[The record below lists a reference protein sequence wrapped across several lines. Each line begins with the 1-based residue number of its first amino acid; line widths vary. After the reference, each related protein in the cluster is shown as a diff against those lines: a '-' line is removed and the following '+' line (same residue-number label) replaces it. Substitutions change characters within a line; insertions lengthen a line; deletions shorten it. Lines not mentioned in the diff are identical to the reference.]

1 MATNPYFKNQGYKPT
16 QNLFEDLSEESIK
29 INGIDVVYIVKTTDK
44 VDQLFGDNQHG
55 KLKNSFS
62 IEMYLKNAR
71 AFEGERDIVNK
82 FGMEIKDNVSLV
94 VSKKRFR
101 EESFKLP
108 EIGGRIY
115 PMNRPIEGDLIYLP
129 LSPTSDN
136 LYEIKFVENE
146 DEMYRQGD
154 YYTFRIDCEL
164 YKYSMEDITTGFSK
178 IDDIKSEL
186 VQEVDEDGD
195 GITDYIVDKKKINDN
210 TQIQTEGDDIID
222 FTEKD
227 PFSEGNY

>member
-16 QNLFEDLSEESIK
+16 QNLIEDLSEEAIK
-29 INGIDVVYIVKTTDK
+29 VSGIDVVYIIKTTDK

-55 KLKNSFS
+55 KLKNSFP
-62 IEMYLKNAR
+62 IEMYMKNAKG
-71 AFEGERDIVNK
+71 FEGERDIVNK
-82 FGMEIKDNVSLV
+82 FGMEVKDNVTLI

-108 EIGGRIY
+108 QIAGRLY

-129 LSPTSDN
+129 LAPTSDN

-146 DEMYRQGD
+146 DVLYQQGD

-164 YKYSMEDITTGFSK
+164 FKYSMEDIQTGFSK
-178 IDDIKSEL
+178 IDDIKTEL
-186 VQEVDEDGD
+186 VQEVDANGD
-195 GITDYIVDKKKINDN
+195 GIIDYIIDKKKINDN
-210 TQIQTEGDDIID
+210 LQIQNEADDIID

>member
-1 MATNPYFKNQGYKPT
+1 MATNPYFQNKGYKPT
-16 QNLFEDLSEESIK
+16 QNLFDELSEESIK

-44 VDQLFGDNQHG
+44 VDNLFGDNQLG

-71 AFEGERDIVNK
+71 GFEGQREIVSK
-82 FGMEIKDNVSLV
+82 FGMEIKDNITLI

-108 EIGGRIY
+108 EIGGRLY

-129 LSPTSDN
+129 LAPTNDN
-136 LYEIKFVENE
+136 LFEIKFVEN
-146 DEMYRQGD
+146 DDQMFQQGD

-164 YKYSMEDITTGFSK
+164 YKYSMEDIQTGFSK
-178 IDDIKSEL
+178 IDDMQDEF
-186 VQEVDEDGD
+186 VQKVDANGD
-195 GITDYIVDKKKINDN
+195 GNIDYVMDKKELNN
-210 TQIQTEGDDIID
+210 NSQLQSQGDDIID
-222 FTEKD
+222 FTERD

>member
-1 MATNPYFKNQGYKPT
+1 MALNPYFKNQGYKPT
-16 QNLFEDLSEESIK
+16 QNLIDELSEESIK
-29 INGIDVVYIVKTTDK
+29 INGIDVVYIIKTTDK
-44 VDQLFGDNQHG
+44 IDSIFGDNQLG
-55 KLKNSFS
+55 KLKNSFN

-71 AFEGERDIVNK
+71 GFEGERDLVSK
-82 FGMEIKDNVSLV
+82 FGMEVKDNVTLI

-101 EESFKLP
+101 EEAFKLP
-108 EIGGRIY
+108 QLGGRLY

-129 LSPTSDN
+129 LSPTSNN

-146 DEMYRQGD
+146 DVLYQQGD

-164 YKYSMEDITTGFSK
+164 YKYSMENINTGFSK
-178 IDDIKSEL
+178 IDDIESEL
-186 VQEVDEDGD
+186 IKTETTEKDG
-195 GITDYIVDKKKINDN
+195 TYIIDNKKPNNNSD
-210 TQIQTEGDDIID
+210 IQNESDDIID

>member
-1 MATNPYFKNQGYKPT
+1 MATNPYFQNKGYNPT
-16 QNLFEDLSEESIK
+16 QKLFEDLSQESIQ
-29 INGIDVVYIVKTTDK
+29 INGIDIVYIVKTTDK
-44 VDQLFGDNQHG
+44 VDSLFGDNQLG

-62 IEMYLKNAR
+62 IEMYLKNAKG
-71 AFEGERDIVNK
+71 FEGQRDIVSK
-82 FGMEIKDNVSLV
+82 FGMEVKDNITLI

-101 EESFKLP
+101 EEAYKLP
-108 EIGGRIY
+108 QIGGRLY

-136 LYEIKFVENE
+136 LYEIKFVEND
-146 DEMYRQGD
+146 DEMYKQGD

-164 YKYSMEDITTGFSK
+164 YKYSMEDIQTGFSK
-178 IDDIKSEL
+178 IDDIQNEL
-186 VQEVDEDGD
+186 VKTETTDKDG
-195 GITDYIVDKKKINDN
+195 TYIIDN
-210 TQIQTEGDDIID
+210 KELNNNSGIQTEADDIVD

>member
-16 QNLFEDLSEESIK
+16 QNLFEELSEESIK

-71 AFEGERDIVNK
+71 GFEGERDIINK
-82 FGMEIKDNVSLV
+82 FGMEVKDNITLV

-108 EIGGRIY
+108 QLGGRLY
-115 PMNRPIEGDLIYLP
+115 PMNRPIEGDLIYFP

-136 LYEIKFVENE
+136 LYEIKFVEN
-146 DEMYRQGD
+146 DDTMYQQGE
-154 YYTFRIDCEL
+154 YYTFTLSCEL
-164 YKYSMEDITTGFSK
+164 YKYSMEDISTGFSK
-178 IDDIKSEL
+178 IDDIRSEL
-186 VQEVDEDGD
+186 IQEVDANGD
-195 GITDYIVDKKKINDN
+195 GIIDYIIDKKKINDN
-210 TQIQTEGDDIID
+210 SQIQTEADDVID

>member
-1 MATNPYFKNQGYKPT
+1 MSTNPYFQNKGYKPT
-16 QNLFEDLSEESIK
+16 QNLFDDLSEESIK

-44 VDQLFGDNQHG
+44 IDNIFGDNQVG
-55 KLKNSFS
+55 KLKNSFN
-62 IEMYLKNAR
+62 IEMYLKNAKG
-71 AFEGERDIVNK
+71 FEGQRDVVSK
-82 FGMEIKDNVSLV
+82 FGMEIKDTVTLV

-101 EESFKLP
+101 EEAFKLP
-108 EIGGRIY
+108 QLGGRLY

-154 YYTFRIDCEL
+154 YYTFRLDCEL
-164 YKYSMEDITTGFSK
+164 FKYSMEDIETGFSK
-178 IDDIKSEL
+178 IDDIQSEL
-186 VQEVDEDGD
+186 VKTETTEKDG
-195 GITDYIVDKKKINDN
+195 TYIFDNKKPNDN
-210 TQIQTEGDDIID
+210 SGIQSEGDDIID

>member
-1 MATNPYFKNQGYKPT
+1 MTTNPYFKHQGYKPT
-16 QNLFEDLSEESIK
+16 QNLFEELSEESIK

-71 AFEGERDIVNK
+71 GFEGERDIVNK
-82 FGMEIKDNVSLV
+82 FGMEIKDNVTLV

-101 EESFKLP
+101 EEAFKLP
-108 EIGGRIY
+108 QFSGRLY

-146 DEMYRQGD
+146 DVLYQQGD
-154 YYTFRIDCEL
+154 YYTFTLSCEL
-164 YKYSMEDITTGFSK
+164 YKYSMEDISTGFSK
-178 IDDIKSEL
+178 IDDIRSEL
-186 VQEVDEDGD
+186 VQEVDDNND
-195 GITDYIVDKKKINDN
+195 GITDYIMDKKKINDN
-210 TQIQTEGDDIID
+210 SQLQTEAADIID

>member
-1 MATNPYFKNQGYKPT
+1 MTTNPYFKHQGYKPT
-16 QNLFEDLSEESIK
+16 QNLFEELSEESIK

-71 AFEGERDIVNK
+71 GFEGERDIVNK
-82 FGMEIKDNVSLV
+82 FGMEIKDNVTLV

-101 EESFKLP
+101 EEAFKLSQFS
-108 EIGGRIY
+108 GRLY

-146 DEMYRQGD
+146 DVLYQQGD
-154 YYTFRIDCEL
+154 YYTFTLSCEL
-164 YKYSMEDITTGFSK
+164 YKYSMEDISTGFSK
-178 IDDIKSEL
+178 IDDIRSEL
-186 VQEVDEDGD
+186 VQEVDDNND
-195 GITDYIVDKKKINDN
+195 GITDYIMDKKKINDN
-210 TQIQTEGDDIID
+210 SQLQTEAADIID